1 MLDRLLYHFEPK
13 QGWMN
18 DPNGLIRFRG
28 QYHVFFQHN
37 PHAVHWGP
45 MHWGHAVSTDL
56 IHWKEYPI
64 ALYPDQKYENTG
76 GCFSGS
82 AIEKDGKL
90 YLFYT
95 SVSKELG
102 QTQSVAVSED
112 GIVFHKYE
120 KNPVIR
126 SNPLGDADFR
136 DPKVTE
142 INGIYYMVVGSG
154 NRKTG
159 RVLLFESADLL
170 NWKYRGILFEGKEY
184 ANCIEC
190 PDFFPLGD
198 KYVLMFSWIRR
209 KFRAVQFVIGD
220 FFDGKLINTTIQC
233 PERGYDFYAPQT
245 LEQDGR
251 RIMIGWMYH
260 WGKRAAFGAVR
271 AGALSIPRE
280 LKLAGKD
287 LINFPVREVAP
298 LLKQSSRYVEYDGKT
313 LNLFDEKRTCI
324 RVKADRIC
332 RLDIL
337 EDTSSVEV
345 FLNGGKQSYTWRLR

>member
-1 MLDRLLYHFEPK
+1 M
-13 QGWMN
+13 
-18 DPNGLIRFRG
+18 
-28 QYHVFFQHN
+28 
-37 PHAVHWGP
+37 
-45 MHWGHAVSTDL
+45 
-56 IHWKEYPI
+56 
-64 ALYPDQKYENTG
+64 
-76 GCFSGS
+76 
-82 AIEKDGKL
+82 
-90 YLFYT
+90 
-95 SVSKELG
+95 
-102 QTQSVAVSED
+102 
-112 GIVFHKYE
+112 
-120 KNPVIR
+120 
-126 SNPLGDADFR
+126 
-136 DPKVTE
+136 
-142 INGIYYMVVGSG
+142 
-154 NRKTG
+154 
-159 RVLLFESADLL
+159 
-170 NWKYRGILFEGKEY
+170 
-184 ANCIEC
+184 
-190 PDFFPLGD
+190 
-198 KYVLMFSWIRR
+198 
-209 KFRAVQFVIGD
+209 IGD

-287 LINFPVREVAP
+287 LINFPVREAAP